1 MSGAAR
7 AAWPADIVVGTRR
20 ETDVSVL
27 AVGTSHRAPRAV
39 RPPTA
44 TDGRHA
50 HLSLVIPSD
59 AVMQGIAT
67 AALGEVP
74 GSTGA
79 ADAGV
84 C

>member
-7 AAWPADIVVGTRR
+7 AAWPADTVVGTRR

-27 AVGTSHRAPRAV
+27 TVATPHRAPRVV
-39 RPPTA
+39 RPGTTTVGPL
-44 TDGRHA
+44 A
-50 HLSLVIPSD
+50 HLSLVISSD
-59 AVMQGIAT
+59 AVPLGSAAT
-67 AALGEVP
+67 LGEAS
-74 GSTGA
+74 GQAGA